1 MEQVKLVKKNINL
14 MNEFNKLL
22 KDEEFK
28 DYIDKL
34 KIPYEELAKYTSIL
48 ESMGNSFQTNI
59 PTEEI
64 YDLIN
69 MQLDFIT
76 GRCNVNDDDYIRLLS
91 CLIECNEPFKSEYY
105 EESVKQLLKEYPNN

>member
-34 KIPYEELAKYTSIL
+34 KIPYEELAKYKLGFPGIL
-48 ESMGNSFQTNI
+48 N
-59 PTEEI
+59 
-64 YDLIN
+64 L
-69 MQLDFIT
+69 
-76 GRCNVNDDDYIRLLS
+76 
-91 CLIECNEPFKSEYY
+91 
-105 EESVKQLLKEYPNN
+105 